1 MTNSSSWGYSDNNL
15 GPKTWLQRYKVAKG
29 NLQSPINI
37 DTAQVVVGDNVG
49 PIQFQYLDIQ
59 NSTITND
66 GRHLQVSVIKN
77 ASVVNG
83 GPLSERY
90 QLAVIRFHWG
100 SNSDTGSEHA
110 INGQKYPLE
119 VQLIHWNKDLYKNIG
134 EAMVGENGLCI
145 IGLLYQISDED
156 DEGLK
161 PIIELLSRDG
171 NKGCFSLEVK
181 STIDPNELI
190 RDMTSYWTYQGSLTT
205 PPLTENVTWVISEN
219 VGSLS
224 QKQME
229 AFRTIRNTS
238 GVLMADQW
246 RPLCPQNDRSVRLC
260 TCVVKSPSTG
270 SQRSIISN
278 HNTEDVMYIKS
289 NSVQHYNGWNEVTQ
303 DGPNVEDLPS
313 QDEGFQKDEKYTDTG
328 TDEDKAFQS
337 QEANHDDKDN
347 TCDNEEEDSKSQG
360 TNMHDVEEEL
370 TNTGATL
377 LVDGP
382 LKRSNSE
389 KCNDGVGDDLTC
401 HENDKDVVETA
412 LPEEPSGWHDSEI
425 ECERVKVEENE
436 SFPPQDANGEEHLN
450 IEATSVTCSEEN
462 ESSDDAQVAMRLDD
476 ARVCVKSEECDDV
489 EEVAHKNARGQENE
503 QGCESSENILHK
515 QEENCRP
522 RDEERSDL
530 QEYSCLKGSSKVEV
544 SQLEKNSSHDNYEE
558 YSCTEVCLESSDVAS
573 NALSMKCDELGKVLE
588 YQDTTSTSNDEE
600 CHATKT
606 TLPNEDTRSHD
617 NRDESIDKVD
627 GQHDENTSQEY
638 NETVTGVQYENTG
651 VHGNEQEG
659 DTEGVEHKNENWRDR
674 DDECENP
681 EAILVDQ
688 SEYSHVSIDEYSI
701 EENGLQQTTGDEN
714 ENLHIDNTSSVQ
726 ESSNLESKDREDI

>member
-1 MTNSSSWGYSDNNL
+1 MTSSSSWGYADNDF

-49 PIQFQYLDIQ
+49 PIQFQYVDIQ

-66 GRHLQVSVIKN
+66 GRHLQVTVIKN
-77 ASVVNG
+77 ESVVNG

-134 EAMVGENGLCI
+134 EAMVGKNGLCI
-145 IGLLYQISDED
+145 IGLFYQISGED

-181 STIDPNELI
+181 STIDPNQLI

-229 AFRTIRNTS
+229 AFRSLKNTS
-238 GVLMADQW
+238 GVLMADQC

-278 HNTEDVMYIKS
+278 HNTEDVTYNKS

-303 DGPNVEDLPS
+303 DGPNDEVLPS

-328 TDEDKAFQS
+328 TDKALPS
-337 QEANHDDKDN
+337 QEANDDDRDN
-347 TCDNEEEDSKSQG
+347 TCDNEEEDSKSQV

-377 LVDGP
+377 FVDVA
-382 LKRSNSE
+382 LNHSNFE
-389 KCNDGVGDDLTC
+389 KCDDGAGDDLTC
-401 HENDKDVVETA
+401 HENDKDEVETA
-412 LPEEPSGWHDSEI
+412 LPEQPPSWHDSEI
-425 ECERVKVEENE
+425 ECERVKVQENE
-436 SFPPQDANGEEHLN
+436 SLPSQDANGEEHLN
-450 IEATSVTCSEEN
+450 IEATTVTCSEEN

-476 ARVCVKSEECDDV
+476 ARGYVKSEECDDV
-489 EEVAHKNARGQENE
+489 EEVPHKNAKGQDNE
-503 QGCESSENILHK
+503 QGCESSDNFLHN
-515 QEENCRP
+515 QEGNCPP
-522 RDEERSDL
+522 RDEEGSDL
-530 QEYSCLKGSSKVEV
+530 QEYSCLKRSSNVEV
-544 SQLEKNSSHDNYEE
+544 SQLEKYSSHNNYEE
-558 YSCTEVCLESSDVAS
+558 YSYTEVRLESSDVAS
-573 NALSMKCDELGKVLE
+573 YGLSMRCDELEKVLE

-600 CHATKT
+600 CHATET
-606 TLPNEDTRSHD
+606 TLPNEDSLSHD
-617 NRDESIDKVD
+617 IRDESIDKVE

-638 NETVTGVQYENTG
+638 NETGTNVQYENTSL
-651 VHGNEQEG
+651 HGNEQAG
-659 DTEGVEHKNENWRDR
+659 DTEGVEQKRENWRDR
-674 DDECENP
+674 ADECENP

-688 SEYSHVSIDEYSI
+688 TGYSHVSIDEYSI
-701 EENGLQQTTGDEN
+701 EENGLRQTTGDEN

-726 ESSNLESKDREDI
+726 ESSNLESEDREDI